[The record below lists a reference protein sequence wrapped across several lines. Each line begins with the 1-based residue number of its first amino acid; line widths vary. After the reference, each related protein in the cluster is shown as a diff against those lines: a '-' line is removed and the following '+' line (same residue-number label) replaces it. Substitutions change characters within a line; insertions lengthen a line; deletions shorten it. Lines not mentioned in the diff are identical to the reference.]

1 MHNCTH
7 SRVEQ
12 VDVTPEVLA
21 CSTLARV
28 DYADAFVLRGATR
41 GEQRTALAWARRTLE
56 SAPMALRASLVSG
69 WTAIGLDL
77 RLRDPGAVLGWPV
90 RRCTDRGL
98 LLAADSRI
106 GMPGELSFRLVDDEL
121 RFSTFVHQGNLAART
136 VWAGVEPVHAPM
148 VRRLLELA
156 GADDAVSAGKK
167 GAHAGK
173 GDAQCA

>member
-1 MHNCTH
+1 MTA
-7 SRVEQ
+7 
-12 VDVTPEVLA
+12 EVLA
-21 CSTLARV
+21 CSMLARV

-41 GEQRTALAWARRTLE
+41 GEERTALAWARRTLE
-56 SAPMALRASLVSG
+56 SAPVALRASLVSG

-77 RLRDPGAVLGWPV
+77 RVRDPGAVLGWPV
-90 RRCTDRGL
+90 RRCTDREL

-136 VWAGVEPVHAPM
+136 VWAGVEPLHAPM

-156 GADDAVSAGKK
+156 GAEGAATTGDE
-167 GAHAGK
+167 GAHTGK
-173 GDAQCA
+173 DAQSV